1 MVILICIIYYVISQL
16 ILCGY
21 SGIKKARIIMK
32 RIAFIVLLS
41 ITLCS
46 CTILGIGS
54 ESPEKAAEE
63 IQNQI
68 KDSEKLK
75 GLFCEYA
82 LTKDNSIDREIES
95 AFDFIDGDIV
105 SFDEPF
111 TAAAGSIETKSY
123 GADTKNIVTSEGTYY
138 TMSFNGEFRN
148 DNDKSVEGVRYIKI
162 INETKKK
169 SSSDKNEYMKEIGLP
184 EFSKEKMDEI
194 F

>member
-1 MVILICIIYYVISQL
+1 M
-16 ILCGY
+16 
-21 SGIKKARIIMK
+21 IMK
-32 RIAFIVLLS
+32 RIVLIVLLS
-41 ITLCS
+41 ITMCS
-46 CTILGIGS
+46 CSFLGSGS

-63 IQNQI
+63 IQTKIIQCI
-68 KDSEKLK
+68 KDKDSQELK
-75 GLFCEYA
+75 SLFCDYT
-82 LTKDNSIDREIES
+82 LNRDKNIDAEIES

-111 TAAAGSIETKSY
+111 TSAAGPIETKSY
-123 GADTKNIVTSEGTYY
+123 GADTKNIVTSEGAYY
-138 TMSFNGEFRN
+138 TISFNGEFRN

-169 SSSDKNEYMKEIGLP
+169 SSSDKNEYMKEIGQP

>member
-1 MVILICIIYYVISQL
+1 
-16 ILCGY
+16 
-21 SGIKKARIIMK
+21 MK

-46 CTILGIGS
+46 CSFWGIGS

-68 KDSEKLK
+68 IQYFKDKDSEKLK

-111 TAAAGSIETKSY
+111 TAAAGSI
-123 GADTKNIVTSEGTYY
+123 
-138 TMSFNGEFRN
+138 
-148 DNDKSVEGVRYIKI
+148 VEGVRYIKI